1 LVTWTSEAIP
11 PRERVI
17 SSFLRLTRNAAFYL
31 VTFLIITA
39 GSIWL
44 ALQVAPLQTVSA
56 AGQTAQ
62 VGAAA
67 PTFSLSGPG
76 ELDLFGQV
84 MPTKPQF
91 EGPIRPLL
99 QLTHITID
107 RQVAQLL
114 RSDNPREL
122 KLSLSQQLAQGWKRY
137 FEWETLI
144 AAGFAVVALIAVA
157 GVRRQSHAA
166 MAKTV
171 VAGLVVVCA
180 VNVGGVLL
188 TASSTPQILRSVKTL
203 DDLVGADPLQAPPP
217 SVARPLT
224 GVQAVVIGDSTAAAA
239 GNPLPPHA
247 SALDRACGRSS
258 ESYAADLAVVNS
270 WNVLNLACDGATIQN
285 GLLGVQVLDNGQVA
299 PSQLIEAEQATHAKV
314 IIVSVGADD
323 VEWSIMTRLCVA
335 STVCNDKVSGAYFD
349 ELLGTFT
356 RSYYQLLDDLAGLPG
371 DPAVLINQY
380 YSPFGTD
387 IGCLTRYGI
396 TAAKEKVLM
405 SRLGQ
410 LNTVLA
416 QGAETFGFGVTDPPF
431 TGHELCTADSYVQ
444 GPGDPAPLHP
454 TAAGELAI
462 ALADEQALPK
472 TEGLV
477 PAPSPSVSVSAAQE

>member
-1 LVTWTSEAIP
+1 M
-11 PRERVI
+11 
-17 SSFLRLTRNAAFYL
+17 
-31 VTFLIITA
+31 

-67 PTFSLSGPG
+67 PAFSLAGPG

-99 QLTHITID
+99 KLTHITID
-107 RQVAQLL
+107 ARVSQLL
-114 RSDNPREL
+114 RSDSPRTLEL
-122 KLSLSQQLAQGWKRY
+122 NLSQQLAQGWTRY

-157 GVRRQSHAA
+157 GVRRQPYRK

-171 VAGLVVVCA
+171 VAGLVVVTA

-188 TASSTPQILRSVKTL
+188 TASSTPGVLRSVKTL
-203 DDLVGADPLQAPPP
+203 DDLVGADQVTAPQQA
-217 SVARPLT
+217 VTRPLP
-224 GVQAVVIGDSTAAAA
+224 GVQAVVIGDSTAAAV
-239 GNPLPPHA
+239 GNPA
-247 SALDRACGRSS
+247 ARNATALDRACGRSS
-258 ESYAADLAVVNS
+258 ESYAADLAMVNN
-270 WNVLNLACDGATIQN
+270 WNVLNLACSGATVQN
-285 GLLGVQVLDNGQVA
+285 GLLGVQVLGDGQVA
-299 PSQLIEAEQATHAKV
+299 PSQLVEAQRATHAKV

-335 STVCNDKVSGAYFD
+335 STVCNDKVSNAFFSKQIGD
-349 ELLGTFT
+349 FT
-356 RSYYQLLDDLAGLPG
+356 RSYYELLADLAGLPG
-371 DPAVLINQY
+371 GPAVLINQY
-380 YSPFGTD
+380 YSPFGAD
-387 IGCLTRYGI
+387 LRCLTQYGI
-396 TAAKEKVLM
+396 NAAKEKVLV

-416 QGAETFGFGVTDPPF
+416 RGAQTFGFGVTDPPF
-431 TGHELCTADSYVQ
+431 TGHELCTADPYVQ

-462 ALADEQALPK
+462 ALADQQVLPK
-472 TEGLV
+472 VEGLV
-477 PAPSPSVSVSAAQE
+477 PAPSPGPSVSPGQQ

>member
-1 LVTWTSEAIP
+1 M
-11 PRERVI
+11 
-17 SSFLRLTRNAAFYL
+17 
-31 VTFLIITA
+31 TA

-62 VGAAA
+62 VGAAM
-67 PTFSLSGPG
+67 PSLSLAGPG

-99 QLTHITID
+99 KLTHITINP
-107 RQVAQLL
+107 QVSRLL
-114 RSDNPREL
+114 RSDSPRTLEL
-122 KLSLSQQLAQGWKRY
+122 NLSQQLAQGWTRY

-157 GVRRQSHAA
+157 GVRRQPYRK

-171 VAGLVVVCA
+171 VAGLVVVTA

-188 TASSTPQILRSVKTL
+188 TASSTPGVLRSVKTL
-203 DDLVGADPLQAPPP
+203 DDLVGADPLTGPQQA
-217 SVARPLT
+217 ATRPLP
-224 GVQAVVIGDSTAAAA
+224 GVQAVVIGDSTAAAI
-239 GNPLPPHA
+239 GNPRLPNATP
-247 SALDRACGRSS
+247 LDRACGRSS
-258 ESYAADLAVVNS
+258 ESYAADLAIVNN
-270 WNVLNLACDGATIQN
+270 WKVLNLACSGATVQN
-285 GLLGVQVLDNGQVA
+285 GLLGVQVFGSGQVA
-299 PSQLIEAEQATHAKV
+299 PSQLVEAAQATHAKV

-335 STVCNDKVSGAYFD
+335 STVCNDKVSNAFFSKQIGD
-349 ELLGTFT
+349 FT
-356 RSYYQLLDDLAGLPG
+356 RSYYTLLGDLAALPG
-371 DPAVLINQY
+371 SPAVLINQY
-380 YSPFGTD
+380 YSPFGAD
-387 IGCLTRYGI
+387 LRCLSRYGI
-396 TAAKEKVLM
+396 TPAKEKVLA

-410 LNTVLA
+410 LNEVLA
-416 QGAETFGFGVTDPPF
+416 QGAQTFGFGVTDPPF
-431 TGHELCTADSYVQ
+431 TGHELCTADPYVQ

-462 ALADEQALPK
+462 ALADQQVLPQV
-472 TEGLV
+472 EDLI
-477 PAPSPSVSVSAAQE
+477 PAPSPSPSISPGRE